1 MAESAKYEEAMS
13 RLEEIVRQ
21 MENDELDI
29 DVLGEKLREAQR
41 LAKMCKAKLT
51 KTDEEIR
58 KILDEEK

>member
-1 MAESAKYEEAMS
+1 MS

-21 MENDELDI
+21 MESDELDI

-58 KILDEEK
+58 KILGEEK